1 MANVDI
7 ETVVQDLNRRFAE
20 PLPEFYNRRIIFW
33 YDEDKEFEDKVDDV
47 VLSNATL
54 VKMTGTN
61 NFAVKKLLCHDDK
74 SGNYVVYSPI
84 SYAEPDD
91 NWLIGMEQYSE
102 EYRSDLNSIWMSEMG
117 LPASAAIRKLIKEY
131 RKFFNSK
138 ERSSPNSMNRS
149 ICFLKQSQLCWMIS
163 GVIIERMSDR
173 PEGSPI

>member
-54 VKMTGTN
+54 VKLTGTN

-84 SYAEPDD
+84 SYAESDD

-102 EYRSDLNSIWMSEMG
+102 EYRSDLNSIWWD
-117 LPASAAIRKLIKEY
+117 
-131 RKFFNSK
+131 
-138 ERSSPNSMNRS
+138 
-149 ICFLKQSQLCWMIS
+149 FLHRLQFVS
-163 GVIIERMSDR
+163 
-173 PEGSPI
+173 